1 MPFCLSKIQQMYH
14 KGMFVSIVL
23 FSDVFVVNLVN
34 INWIFVVVSSFREV
48 ELLTILGIHLK
59 DTFIKLG

>member
-1 MPFCLSKIQQMYH
+1 MYH